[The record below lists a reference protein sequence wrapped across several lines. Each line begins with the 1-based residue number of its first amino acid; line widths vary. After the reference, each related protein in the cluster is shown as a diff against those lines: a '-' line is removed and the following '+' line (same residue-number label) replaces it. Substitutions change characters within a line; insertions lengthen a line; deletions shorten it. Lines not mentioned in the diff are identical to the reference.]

1 MRKEAETTAKAF
13 VNMFPAGTNEKT
25 QLEQFKAESNDDI
38 IFAQLRFAETI
49 FADGAIMLC
58 PVSHAK
64 SRYMSIN
71 CERIFGHTHEA
82 LMKMNVTEFFGLVH
96 PDDIQPVRQ
105 CFEFIKG
112 LEPYDPALHRFT
124 IRYRVRNSQ
133 GEYNHLENQN
143 LALNTSLTSYLYLML
158 FSNINDEKFYQVTLD
173 VYKKVKG
180 NYIKSYTY
188 NPRQKETAIT
198 PRQNDIAKLILKGF
212 TNQEI
217 ADLLNVSVFTVKN
230 HKKTLFRKVN
240 VKNSL
245 ELANYVRQA

>member
-1 MRKEAETTAKAF
+1 MRNDAKTITNAFVKLFPETT
-13 VNMFPAGTNEKT
+13 EKS
-25 QLEQFKAESNDDI
+25 QLQAFKAENNDDVI
-38 IFAQLRFAETI
+38 YSQLRFAESI

-58 PVSHAK
+58 PVSHT
-64 SRYMSIN
+64 SMRYMSIN
-71 CERIFGHTHEA
+71 CERIFGHSHET
-82 LMKMNVTEFFGLVH
+82 LTKMSVTEFFELIH
-96 PDDIQPVRQ
+96 PDDMQPVKQ

-112 LEPYDPALHRFT
+112 LEPYDPASHRFT
-124 IRYRVRNSQ
+124 LRYRVRNRD
-133 GEYNHLENQN
+133 GEYHHLENQN
-143 LALNTSLTSYLYLML
+143 LALKTSPTTYLYLML

-173 VYKKVKG
+173 VFKNVKG
-180 NYIKSYTY
+180 NYIRSYTY

-198 PRQNDIAKLILKGF
+198 PRQNDIAKLILKGY

-230 HKKTLFRKVN
+230 HKKTLFKKVN